1 MGRNEPLEAAVREIL
16 LQLGYPEGPHFQDT
30 PQRVSRALS
39 EFACNDAYSPHRV
52 AEILDV
58 TYEDSYS
65 SLVLVG
71 PVRYVSMCAHHILP
85 VTGEAFV
92 GYLADK
98 RICGLSKLARLVE
111 HFARQLGVQER
122 ITDQIADALV
132 EHLEPKGCMV
142 VIRAR
147 HGCMA
152 IRGVEEPD
160 AVTTTSAV
168 RGLHQ
173 DSANA
178 RNEFLQLIS
187 MRRSLL

>member
-16 LQLGYPEGPHFQDT
+16 HQLGYPVDPHFERT
-30 PQRVSRALS
+30 PERVATALT
-39 EFACNDAYSPHRV
+39 EFAAHDTGSHRV
-52 AEILDV
+52 GEILEV
-58 TYEDSYS
+58 TFEDSYS

-71 PVRYVSMCAHHILP
+71 PIRYISMCAHHVLP

-122 ITDQIADALV
+122 ITDQIADALQ
-132 EHLEPKGCMV
+132 EHLEPQGCMV